1 MPGAKIKDCVLE
13 QLQKTKSS
21 IKAVNKY
28 GMTKKLE
35 ALFDLPPMGEGAAD
49 PAVQQVIEE
58 NRGIIT
64 EVDAAIDKIDASLP
78 MINDL
83 AAMDS
88 ELDELAKLAKDKAED
103 LLDLGMNVDPR
114 FGGPI
119 MQTAGQLLGH
129 AITAKTAKMDKKL
142 RMISLQLQKAR
153 LDHQISKDSKKED
166 DEPMEGQ
173 GMVLDRNALL
183 AQILEKNKKQ

>member
-1 MPGAKIKDCVLE
+1 
-13 QLQKTKSS
+13 
-21 IKAVNKY
+21 
-28 GMTKKLE
+28 MTKKLE
-35 ALFDLPPMGEGAAD
+35 EFLNLPPSSDED
-49 PAVQQVIEE
+49 IKDFVDE
-58 NRGIIT
+58 NRGVLT
-64 EVDAAIDKIDASLP
+64 QVNDAIDKIDASLP
-78 MINDL
+78 LVSDL
-83 AAMDS
+83 DAMDS

-153 LDHQISKDSKKED
+153 LDHQISKDNKKEEED
-166 DEPMEGQ
+166 PIEGK